1 MTPADRGLQIP
12 ERGSA
17 PVVEDPAVVAGK
29 EAEAAHAAW
38 LAVPHSTVDDE
49 ATQEFQDAEQAWLK
63 AGRDFAD
70 APITSTAGMFVKL
83 RALVPQRLRHRV
95 GGQDRRP

>member
-1 MTPADRGLQIP
+1 MSPADRGLQIP

-17 PVVEDPAVVAGK
+17 PVEDPAIVADK
-29 EAEAAHAAW
+29 KHAEAKAAF
-38 LAVPHSTVDDE
+38 LALPHSTVEDE
-49 ATQEFQDAEQAWLK
+49 AKPEWQAAEQAWLK
-63 AGRDFAD
+63 AGQDFAD